1 MKDHLRIAGAAT
13 TVTRRSVLAGG
24 ASGVGAMILGAAM
37 PALHSSPA
45 FAQDIESELVFA
57 GPGGASQQVLE
68 EVLIPEFS
76 KLHGGI
82 KVTLITG
89 QPADN
94 VAKLRT
100 QAASP
105 TIDAIWLAGGTTY
118 QAIDAG
124 LVVPLDA
131 ALIPNLAN
139 VDQTIVGEAAAAPIG
154 IAVVQ
159 LMYSIPT
166 FEKNGWAPPS
176 SWFDLWD
183 EKFKG
188 HVGLPSINISSA
200 AGFLALLAKQLTGDE
215 KNVDAA
221 FAKLQELRPNM
232 LNYYTSLGAIET
244 ALQQGDLWV
253 GNLTA
258 HRAFQLKNAGTPIG
272 MAQPKEGGVGYQTW
286 VGVVNGAPH
295 PKAAHAWINYLL
307 SPEGQA
313 KVREGFGYTPV
324 ISSVA
329 IPEEDRIYFPKL
341 DTVFIP
347 DWRYIAENLP
357 LYVERWNREVE
368 R

>member
-1 MKDHLRIAGAAT
+1 MNSGRNRTLGM
-13 TVTRRSVLAGG
+13 TRRGMLAGG
-24 ASGVGAMILGAAM
+24 AGTGAMLLGAGSM
-37 PALHSSPA
+37 PLFRSTPAHAQAL
-45 FAQDIESELVFA
+45 ESELVFA

-82 KVTLITG
+82 KVRLVTG

-100 QAASP
+100 QAARP

-124 LVVPLDA
+124 LVAPLDRS
-131 ALIPNLAN
+131 LVPNLAE
-139 VDQTIVGEAAAAPIG
+139 VSTSIVGGEAAAAPIG

-159 LMYSIPT
+159 LMYSIPV
-166 FEKNGWAPPS
+166 FQKNGWAPPN
-176 SWFDLWD
+176 SWLDLWD
-183 EKFKG
+183 KRFVG

-200 AGFLALLAKQLTGDE
+200 AGFLALLAKVQTGDE
-215 KNVDAA
+215 KNVDTA
-221 FAKLQELRPNM
+221 FAKLKELRPSM
-232 LNYYTSLGAIET
+232 LNFYSSLGAMET
-244 ALQQGDLWV
+244 ALQQGDLWI

-258 HRAFQLKNAGTPIG
+258 HRGYQLKAAGTPIG

-286 VGVVNGAPH
+286 VSVVKNAPH

-307 SPEGQA
+307 SPAGQE
-313 KVREGFGYTPV
+313 KVMEGFGYTPV
-324 ISSVA
+324 SGRVN
-329 IPEEDRIYFPKL
+329 IPAENRLYFPDLK
-341 DTVFIP
+341 DVFIP
-347 DWRYIAENLP
+347 DWRHIAANLP
-357 LYVERWNREVE
+357 RYVERWNREVE